1 MSCFVYIHGMQD
13 HIWGSINKITD
24 VFYSYGEVRMITKM
38 SGSHLVLE
46 LDSFLTAKKGQFHL
60 QKINWDKDNNTTIHV
75 DSTLL
80 SEMQKICN
88 SIVFSSLT

>member
-1 MSCFVYIHGMQD
+1 
-13 HIWGSINKITD
+13 
-24 VFYSYGEVRMITKM
+24 M

-46 LDSFLTAKKGQFHL
+46 VNSFLTAKKGQFHL

-75 DSTLL
+75 DNPLL

-88 SIVFSSLT
+88 TLVFSSFT